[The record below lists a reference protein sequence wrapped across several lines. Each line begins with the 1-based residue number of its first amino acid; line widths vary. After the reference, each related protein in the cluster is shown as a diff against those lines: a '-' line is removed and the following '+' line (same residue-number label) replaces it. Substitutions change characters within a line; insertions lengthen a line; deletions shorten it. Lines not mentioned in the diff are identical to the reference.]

1 MARTGRVAS
10 LVIAAVCLG
19 GAGSGIAQDVSI
31 QADPF
36 SILTALDSPDASRRA
51 AADLLVRSAA
61 SKDEFRRLERMLR
74 ATTAPAVRG
83 ALLSAIA
90 DMPVAPVE
98 FEEPLI
104 HLVAVGDQTIRPLAL
119 SALAAVGSRVA
130 AKVLVDHAS
139 AFMPPEVSA
148 AAFDGLIRMSGR
160 DDLGREPAAWNDWFN
175 THRGLN
181 EIAWRDAMLAGLIAR
196 HARVGDAMRAAT
208 LRITDVYRRL
218 YLVSPYQDRGGLL
231 AEMLRAED
239 PLRGLG
245 IELVYRE
252 LAQGRQ
258 VDQEVGAAAIEMLAG
273 QSPTTRIEAAR
284 LVATLSP
291 PESGTRLTRAL
302 EIETVPGP
310 AKAMLM
316 ACAKWPRV
324 SAVQSSL
331 RWLEYGALTR
341 DEAATLLLALDT
353 EGLLTSPS
361 DRRRVAQALRAAG
374 PRKLNADGLRL
385 AVLTGDDNDREV
397 IASLIGDRD
406 APTRDVAASALA
418 RRPEF
423 AGRVISAA
431 RSDTALY
438 PAAIAATASHRAT
451 ATGYADLRAVDAPSP
466 EARRAGLLAVARAM
480 APADVLAAARAHE
493 PDPELRVAILSTLG
507 NAASTPEER
516 DAINA
521 AKLLLAQT
529 QLELRRPD
537 AAITALLQINA
548 GTADPQ
554 LAQDAERSHVA
565 ALLWLN
571 RIDEALARD
580 ASADDWLAALQ
591 LIGDEPHAP
600 MVARAALDRFE
611 DVLEP
616 TERDM
621 LSTRAALAETS
632 GTNAGGG

>member
-1 MARTGRVAS
+1 
-10 LVIAAVCLG
+10 LVIAVLCLAHVGTGAAQEAAV
-19 GAGSGIAQDVSI
+19 

-36 SILTALDSPDASRRA
+36 TILTAFDAPDASRRA
-51 AADLLVRSAA
+51 AAELLVRSAA
-61 SKDEFRRLERMLR
+61 SKDDFRRLERMLR
-74 ATTAPAVRG
+74 ATTSPAVRE
-83 ALLSAIA
+83 ALLDAITQ
-90 DMPVAPVE
+90 MPLAPVE
-98 FEEPLI
+98 FQEPLI
-104 HLVAVGDQTIRPLAL
+104 QLVAVGDQSIRPAALA
-119 SALAAVGSRVA
+119 ALAAVGSQVA
-130 AKVLVDHAS
+130 AKVLIDHAS
-139 AFMPPEVSA
+139 AFMPPEVSG

-160 DDLGREPAAWNDWFN
+160 DDLGREPAAWSDWFS
-175 THRGLN
+175 THRGLD
-181 EIAWRDAMLAGLIAR
+181 ELEWRDAMIAGLIAR
-196 HARVGDAMRAAT
+196 HTRSGDAMRAAT
-208 LRITDVYRRL
+208 QRITDVYRRL

-258 VDQEVGAAAIEMLAG
+258 VDQEVGTAAIEMLAG
-273 QSPTTRIEAAR
+273 PSPATRIEAAR

-302 EIETVPGP
+302 EIETMPGP
-310 AKAMLM
+310 AKALLM

-331 RWLEYGALTR
+331 RWLEYGAVTR
-341 DEAATLLLALDT
+341 DEAASLLLALDT

-361 DRRRVAQALRAAG
+361 DRRRVAQTLRAAG

-385 AVLTGDDNDREV
+385 AVLTGDDNDREA
-397 IASLIGDRD
+397 IAALIGDRD

-423 AGRVISAA
+423 AGRVIAAA
-431 RSDTALY
+431 RSDSALY
-438 PAAIAATASHRAT
+438 PAAIAATASHRAS
-451 ATGYADLRAVDAPSP
+451 ASGYADLRAIDAPSP

-480 APADVLAAARAHE
+480 EPAEVLEAARSHE
-493 PDPELRVAILSTLG
+493 PDPELRVAVLSTLG
-507 NAASTPEER
+507 NAAATPDER

-537 AAITALLQINA
+537 AAIAALLQINGA
-548 GTADPQ
+548 SEDQKFT
-554 LAQDAERSHVA
+554 QDSERSYVA

-571 RIDEALARD
+571 RIDEALARN
-580 ASADDWLAALQ
+580 AGADDWLAALE

-600 MVARAALDRFE
+600 MVARAALEQFE
-611 DVLEP
+611 NVLEP
-616 TERDM
+616 AERAM
-621 LSTRAALAETS
+621 LSTRAALATPADS
-632 GTNAGGG
+632 PTGGG